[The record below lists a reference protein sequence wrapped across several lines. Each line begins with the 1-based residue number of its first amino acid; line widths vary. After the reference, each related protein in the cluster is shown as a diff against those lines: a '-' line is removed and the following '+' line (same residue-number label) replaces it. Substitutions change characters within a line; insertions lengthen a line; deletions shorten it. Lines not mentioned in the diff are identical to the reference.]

1 MTNAIIPNELVL
13 IESPTARQ
21 QYGNRIDV
29 LEKVRAIS
37 FLPDDLSVMTEGVAA
52 FFGVSIETI
61 RSLVKD
67 NREELEGNG
76 YQVLRGEQLA
86 RFVRSFGDLANLVS
100 PKARSLALFD
110 RRTLLNVAM
119 LLRDSD
125 VARQVRRHLLESEQA
140 VRAIEIEALARRSA
154 SDPLTWTW
162 SEVAAIARQRYE
174 TSWGEEQ
181 LRRKLRQAGVLK
193 QTGGPKEGPARKYFW
208 FTGTAW
214 EIHPHGL
221 PELMRRAVSVDHE
234 LRQAQGIQ
242 LRLELDGP
250 SYPELE
256 DGAA

>member
-1 MTNAIIPNELVL
+1 MTDAIIPNELVL

-37 FLPDDLSVMTEGVAA
+37 FLPDDLHVITEGVAA

-67 NREELEGNG
+67 NRAELEANG
-76 YQVLRGEQLA
+76 YRVLRGEQLA
-86 RFVRSFGDLANLVS
+86 DFVRSFRDLANLVS

-119 LLRDSD
+119 LLRDSE
-125 VARQVRRHLLESEQA
+125 VARQVRRRLLDSEEV
-140 VRAIEIEALARRSA
+140 VRAIELEALARRRA

-162 SEVAAIARQRYE
+162 AEAAAIARQRYG
-174 TSWGEEQ
+174 TPWGEEQ
-181 LRRKLRQAGVLK
+181 WRRKLRQAGVLR
-193 QTGGPKEGPARKYFW
+193 QAGGPRAQYTDRFFW

-214 EIHPHGL
+214 EIHPHAL
-221 PELMRRAVSVDHE
+221 PELIRAAVHADQE
-234 LRQAQGIQ
+234 LRVAQGIQ
-242 LRLELDGP
+242 MRLELDGLGRM
-250 SYPELE
+250 ELE
-256 DGAA
+256 GGAA

>member
-1 MTNAIIPNELVL
+1 MTDAIIPNELVL
-13 IESPTARQ
+13 IESRTARQ

-29 LEKVRAIS
+29 LEKVRAVP
-37 FLPDDLSVMTEGVAA
+37 FLPDDLHVTTEGAAA
-52 FFGVSIETI
+52 FFGVSIDTI
-61 RSLVKD
+61 RQLVHRNLDELQAHGYRVISGAQLSDIKSLSGLGG
-67 NREELEGNG
+67 R
-76 YQVLRGEQLA
+76 
-86 RFVRSFGDLANLVS
+86 
-100 PKARSLALFD
+100 ARSLALFD

-125 VARQVRRHLLESEQA
+125 VAREVRRYLLDSEQA
-140 VRAIEIEALARRSA
+140 VRSIEVSALARRRA

-193 QTGGPKEGPARKYFW
+193 QTGGPKEGPARKFFW

-221 PELMRRAVSVDHE
+221 PELMRRAVSVDLE